1 MANPLLS
8 AAEAVELRK
17 RVADAEARALIAER
31 DRDSRPHV
39 GDIPG
44 IADAVLGLAVACG
57 GDLREQATAAL
68 GMAFDAGWV
77 GGRERSAMLLNQAVA
92 TAEERTRERDQ
103 AIRERDAAAR
113 ALVAALA
120 EVAP

>member
-1 MANPLLS
+1 
-8 AAEAVELRK
+8 
-17 RVADAEARALIAER
+17 
-31 DRDSRPHV
+31 
-39 GDIPG
+39 
-44 IADAVLGLAVACG
+44 
-57 GDLREQATAAL
+57 
-68 GMAFDAGWV
+68 
-77 GGRERSAMLLNQAVA
+77 MLLNQAVA

>member
-8 AAEAVELRK
+8 AANALELQRRLERAEELR
-17 RVADAEARALIAER
+17 D
-31 DRDSRPHV
+31 
-39 GDIPG
+39 
-44 IADAVLGLAVACG
+44 
-57 GDLREQATAAL
+57 
-68 GMAFDAGWV
+68 
-77 GGRERSAMLLNQAVA
+77 QAVA

-120 EVAP
+120 EVDR